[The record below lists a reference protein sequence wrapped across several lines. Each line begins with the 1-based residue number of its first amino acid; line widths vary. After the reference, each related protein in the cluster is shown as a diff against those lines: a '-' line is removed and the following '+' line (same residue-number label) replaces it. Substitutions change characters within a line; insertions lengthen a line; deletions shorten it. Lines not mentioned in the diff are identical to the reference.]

1 MTKAETIKNHYIQE
15 FINSGMLE
23 QEAEQKWDEISE
35 FVDDNG
41 WIVIYENNPFTNT
54 LYVDRRN
61 LAIELVFDYKTKS
74 NGNFKEMRPTSLR
87 GIETN
92 NSWIRIESEKDLPSE
107 DCDVFLYFKD
117 GEIMCDRFLLN
128 YKNFA
133 TINYIHVSHYQPITK
148 PLQPLH

>member
-1 MTKAETIKNHYIQE
+1 MTKQETIKNHYITE
-15 FINSGMLE
+15 FINSGMSQ
-23 QEAEQKWDEISE
+23 QEAEQKWEHSE
-35 FVDDNG
+35 EFINPDDGYFQNREE
-41 WIVIYENNPFTNT
+41 Y
-54 LYVDRRN
+54 Y
-61 LAIELVFDYKTKS
+61 
-74 NGNFKEMRPTSLR
+74 RPTSLR

>member
-1 MTKAETIKNHYIQE
+1 
-15 FINSGMLE
+15 MLE
-23 QEAEQKWDEISE
+23 QEAEETYLIVNKYIDEENGKCEVSQNSLSLNLNNIEYFETVDKW
-35 FVDDNG
+35 
-41 WIVIYENNPFTNT
+41 
-54 LYVDRRN
+54 
-61 LAIELVFDYKTKS
+61 
-74 NGNFKEMRPTSLR
+74 RPISLR

-92 NSWIRIESEKDLPSE
+92 NSWIRVESEKDLPSA

>member
-1 MTKAETIKNHYIQE
+1 MTKQETIKNHYISE
-15 FINSGMLE
+15 FINSGMSQ
-23 QEAEQKWDEISE
+23 QEAEQKWEHIEE
-35 FVDDNG
+35 FINLDDGYFQNREE
-41 WIVIYENNPFTNT
+41 Y
-54 LYVDRRN
+54 Y
-61 LAIELVFDYKTKS
+61 
-74 NGNFKEMRPTSLR
+74 RPISLR

>member
-1 MTKAETIKNHYIQE
+1 MTKQETIKNHYITE
-15 FINSGMLE
+15 FINSGMGKE
-23 QEAEQKWDEISE
+23 EAEQKWEHSE
-35 FVDDNG
+35 EFINPDDGYFQNREE
-41 WIVIYENNPFTNT
+41 Y
-54 LYVDRRN
+54 Y
-61 LAIELVFDYKTKS
+61 
-74 NGNFKEMRPTSLR
+74 RPTSLR